1 MAMVQRRPI
10 GEQHTA
16 AVRCDEPSVRRVVDV
31 VSHTIRT
38 HTERER
44 EHKTDYNGINSA
56 RTISSNV
63 LAIALVTLDAAPAT
77 QAIRLASSH
86 SKYSAVHAHP
96 PPMHATIAFNEYYNQ
111 QREQQQQ

>member
-38 HTERER
+38 YAQRERER
-44 EHKTDYNGINSA
+44 ENKKQITMVSIVLQRSRQRTGNSA
-56 RTISSNV
+56 GNT
-63 LAIALVTLDAAPAT
+63 
-77 QAIRLASSH
+77 
-86 SKYSAVHAHP
+86 
-96 PPMHATIAFNEYYNQ
+96 
-111 QREQQQQ
+111 